1 MIVHSKAPFRIGL
14 AGGGTDVSPY
24 SDEFG
29 GAVLNATLNLYA
41 TTTLIPRNDG
51 KIVLKATNLDK
62 VITLSSTAMLEIN
75 GELDLQKGVYNRI
88 VKEFSKTPLSFE
100 LITAMDVGSGSGL
113 GTSSTLVVSIIG
125 AFVEWLKLPLGDHD
139 IAQLAFSI
147 EREDLKMAGG
157 KQDQYAATFGGI
169 NFIEFFAE
177 NQVIVNPL
185 RVRDEWIETLQNNLI
200 LFYTKTS
207 RESAKIIEVQA
218 ENVVQ
223 KQEKPINAMHFLKE
237 HAFEMKAAISKG
249 DLTGVG
255 QLLDKSWQQK
265 KQMANGISTSEI
277 DRIYDAVMNA
287 GAIGGKISG
296 AGGGGFMI
304 IYADQNKKT
313 AVIDA
318 LHQFQGE
325 IFPYVFCKEGLL
337 TWSEDE

>member
-265 KQMANGISTSEI
+265 KQMAKGISTSEI

-304 IYADQNKKT
+304 IYVDQNLKT
-313 AVIDA
+313 SVIEA